1 MKPNMANVKMK
12 LTLELFRNELIE
24 RESKARAMTY
34 GNSKT
39 MWPSA
44 TRKPP
49 LANLL
54 APTTTADAVSGPGEK
69 APETD
74 IAIVE
79 MMRLAVS
86 IGYQLQL
93 PCNLYI
99 KMLKL
104 KDLI

>member
-12 LTLELFRNELIE
+12 LILELFRNELIE

-54 APTTTADAVSGPGEK
+54 APTTTADTVSGPGEK

-93 PCNLYI
+93 PSQSLY
-99 KMLKL
+99 KNAS
-104 KDLI
+104 